1 MKAVID
7 KYIPFLAEALRG
19 QGVEVVELAPEEI
32 TREAVADAEALF
44 VRTRTRVDS
53 ALLQGSR
60 VQFVATA
67 TIGTD
72 HLDIPYL
79 EQEGIG
85 WASAPGCN
93 AQAVCDYLEECL
105 TTERPPLAERPLR
118 CPTATLSNR
127 LTAEGALYYPDS
139 SYRRRDAC
147 VPSTAALNDR
157 LTLGIVGCGHVGSK
171 VKAMAERR
179 GMRVLVSDPPK
190 GLHTPLEQIAAE
202 ADVITFHTP
211 LTRTGAYPTY
221 HLCNAEFLGHCR
233 PGTLIINA
241 ARGGVVDE
249 EALLQSGLPC
259 AIDTWEGE
267 PDINRNLLRHAWLA
281 SYHIA
286 GYSLEGKINASQ
298 QVLDAFCRFFQR
310 KACIID
316 KKAVTLHAHSGDN
329 APGWLRRITEQL
341 KAQPEAFEQ
350 LRKAYPL
357 R

>member
-7 KYIPFLAEALRG
+7 QYIPFLSEALQA
-19 QGVEVVELAPEEI
+19 QGVDVVALSPEAI
-32 TREAVADAEALF
+32 THEAVADAEALF
-44 VRTRTRVDS
+44 VRTRTRVDG
-53 ALLQGSR
+53 ALLHGTR
-60 VQFVATA
+60 VRFVATA

-79 EQEGIG
+79 EQAGVA

-93 AQAVCDYLEECL
+93 AQAVCDYVEECL
-105 TTERPPLAERPLR
+105 RLNDRLATERPLR
-118 CPTATLSNR
+118 CPTAALS
-127 LTAEGALYYPDS
+127 
-139 SYRRRDAC
+139 
-147 VPSTAALNDR
+147 DR
-157 LTLGIVGCGHVGSK
+157 LTLGLVGCGHVGSK

-190 GLHTPLEQIAAE
+190 GLHFPLEQLAAE

-211 LTRTGAYPTY
+211 LTRTGAFPTY
-221 HLCNAEFLGHCR
+221 HLCDAAFLSHCR
-233 PGTLIINA
+233 QQTLIINA

-267 PDINRNLLRHAWLA
+267 PDLNRDLLRQAWLA

-298 QVLDAFCRFFQR
+298 MVLDAFCRFFQR
-310 KACIID
+310 KACVID
-316 KKAVTLHAHSGDN
+316 KKAVTLHAHLGDS
-329 APGWLRRITEQL
+329 APGWLLRITEQL
-341 KAQPEAFEQ
+341 KAQPEAFER

>member
-7 KYIPFLAEALRG
+7 QYIPFLSEALRA
-19 QGVEVVELAPEEI
+19 QGVEVLALAPEAI

-53 ALLQGSR
+53 ALLEGTR
-60 VQFVATA
+60 VRFVATA

-72 HLDIPYL
+72 HIDIPYL
-79 EQEGIG
+79 EQAGIA

-93 AQAVCDYLEECL
+93 AQAVCDYVEECL
-105 TTERPPLAERPLR
+105 RQNDRLATERPLR
-118 CPTATLSNR
+118 CPTATLS
-127 LTAEGALYYPDS
+127 
-139 SYRRRDAC
+139 
-147 VPSTAALNDR
+147 DR
-157 LTLGIVGCGHVGSK
+157 LTLGLVGCGHVGSM

-190 GLHTPLEQIAAE
+190 GLHIPMALLAAE

-211 LTRTGAYPTY
+211 LTRTGTYPTY
-221 HLCNAEFLGHCR
+221 HLCDAAFLSHCQPR
-233 PGTLIINA
+233 TLIINA

-259 AIDTWEGE
+259 VIDTWEGE
-267 PDINRNLLRHAWLA
+267 PDINRDLLRHAWLA

-298 QVLDAFCRFFQR
+298 MVLDAFCRFFQR
-310 KACIID
+310 KACVID
-316 KKAVTLHAHSGDN
+316 KKAVTLHAHLGDS
-329 APGWLRRITEQL
+329 APGWLQRITEQL
-341 KAQPEAFEQ
+341 KAHPETFEQ
-350 LRKAYPL
+350 LRKTYPL

>member
-1 MKAVID
+1 MKVVID
-7 KYIPFLAEALRG
+7 QYIPFLSEALRV
-19 QGVEVVELAPEEI
+19 QGVEALALAPEAI
-32 TREAVADAEALF
+32 TREAVVDAEALF

-53 ALLQGSR
+53 ALLEGTR
-60 VQFVATA
+60 VRFVATA

-79 EQEGIG
+79 EQQGIA

-93 AQAVCDYLEECL
+93 AQAVCDYVEECL
-105 TTERPPLAERPLR
+105 RQNDRLATERSLR
-118 CPTATLSNR
+118 CPTATLS
-127 LTAEGALYYPDS
+127 
-139 SYRRRDAC
+139 
-147 VPSTAALNDR
+147 DR
-157 LTLGIVGCGHVGSK
+157 LTLGLVGCGHVGSK

-190 GLHTPLEQIAAE
+190 GLHIPMAQLAAE

-211 LTRTGAYPTY
+211 LTRTGTYPTY
-221 HLCNAEFLGHCR
+221 HLCDAAFLSHCR
-233 PGTLIINA
+233 PLTLIINA

-267 PDINRNLLRHAWLA
+267 PDLNRDLLRHAWLA

-298 QVLDAFCRFFQR
+298 MVLDAFCRFFQR
-310 KACIID
+310 KACVID
-316 KKAVTLHAHSGDN
+316 KKAVTLHAHLGDS
-329 APGWLRRITEQL
+329 APGWLQRITEQL
-341 KAQPEAFEQ
+341 KAQPEAFER
-350 LRKAYPL
+350 LRKEYAL

>member
-1 MKAVID
+1 MLVVID
-7 KYIPFLAEALRG
+7 HYIPFLAEALRW
-19 QGVEVVELAPEEI
+19 QGAEVVELAPEEI

-44 VRTRTRVDS
+44 VRTRTRVDR

-79 EQEGIG
+79 EQEGIA

-93 AQAVCDYLEECL
+93 AQAVCDYVEEAMIQFENEKFENL
-105 TTERPPLAERPLR
+105 KMTKAGE
-118 CPTATLSNR
+118 
-127 LTAEGALYYPDS
+127 
-139 SYRRRDAC
+139 DAC
-147 VPSTAALNDR
+147 APGHNFQIFKFSNLK
-157 LTLGIVGCGHVGSK
+157 TLGLVGCGHVGSK

-211 LTRTGAYPTY
+211 LTRTGAHSTY
-221 HLCNAEFLGHCR
+221 HLCNTEFLGHCR

-267 PDINRNLLRHAWLA
+267 PDINRDLLQHAWLA

-298 QVLDAFCRFFQR
+298 QVLDAYCRFFQR
-310 KACIID
+310 KACIIN
-316 KKAVTLHAHSGDN
+316 KKTVTLHAHLGDS
-329 APGWLRRITEQL
+329 APGWLQRITEQL

-350 LRKAYPL
+350 LRKAYAL

>member
-19 QGVEVVELAPEEI
+19 QGVEVAELAPEEI

-93 AQAVCDYLEECL
+93 AQAVCDYVEECL
-105 TTERPPLAERPLR
+105 RTERPPLAERLLR
-118 CPTATLSNR
+118 CP
-127 LTAEGALYYPDS
+127 
-139 SYRRRDAC
+139 
-147 VPSTAALNDR
+147 TAALNDR

-179 GMRVLVSDPPK
+179 GMRVMVSDPPK

-221 HLCNAEFLGHCR
+221 HLCDAAFLGLCR

-267 PDINRNLLRHAWLA
+267 LDINRDLLRHAWLA

-341 KAQPEAFEQ
+341 KARPEAFEQ
-350 LRKAYPL
+350 LRKAYAL

>member
-7 KYIPFLAEALRG
+7 QYIPFLAEALQA
-19 QGVEVVELAPEEI
+19 QGVEVVALAPEAI
-32 TREAVADAEALF
+32 VHEAVADAEALF
-44 VRTRTRVDS
+44 VRTRTRVDG
-53 ALLQGSR
+53 ALLEGTR
-60 VQFVATA
+60 VRFVATA

-79 EQEGIG
+79 EQSGIA
-85 WASAPGCN
+85 WSSAPGCN
-93 AQAVCDYLEECL
+93 AQAVCDYVEECL
-105 TTERPPLAERPLR
+105 RLNDRLATERPLR
-118 CPTATLSNR
+118 CPTATLS
-127 LTAEGALYYPDS
+127 
-139 SYRRRDAC
+139 
-147 VPSTAALNDR
+147 DR

-190 GLHTPLEQIAAE
+190 GLHTPLKQIAAE

-211 LTRTGAYPTY
+211 LTRAGAYLTY
-221 HLCNAEFLGHCR
+221 HLCDAEFLVHCR

-249 EALLQSGLPC
+249 EALLHSGLPC

-267 PDINRNLLRHAWLA
+267 PDINRALLRQAWLA

-316 KKAVTLHAHSGDN
+316 KKAVTLHARSGDS
-329 APGWLRRITEQL
+329 APGWLQRITEEL
-341 KAQPEAFEQ
+341 KAHPDGFER
-350 LRKAYPL
+350 LRKAYVL

>member
-7 KYIPFLAEALRG
+7 QYIPFLAEALQA
-19 QGVEVVELAPEEI
+19 QGVEVVALAPEAI
-32 TREAVADAEALF
+32 THEAVADAEALF

-53 ALLQGSR
+53 ALLEGTR
-60 VQFVATA
+60 VRFVATA

-79 EQEGIG
+79 EQSGIA

-93 AQAVCDYLEECL
+93 AQAVCDYVEECL
-105 TTERPPLAERPLR
+105 RLNDRLATERPLC
-118 CPTATLSNR
+118 CPTATLS
-127 LTAEGALYYPDS
+127 
-139 SYRRRDAC
+139 
-147 VPSTAALNDR
+147 DR

-190 GLHTPLEQIAAE
+190 GLHIPLAQLAAE

-211 LTRTGAYPTY
+211 LTRAGALLTY
-221 HLCNAEFLGHCR
+221 HLCDAEFLVHCR

-249 EALLQSGLPC
+249 EALLHSGLPC

-267 PDINRNLLRHAWLA
+267 PDINRALLRQAWLA

-316 KKAVTLHAHSGDN
+316 KKAVTLHARSGDS
-329 APGWLRRITEQL
+329 APGWLQRITEEL
-341 KAQPEAFEQ
+341 KAHPDGFER
-350 LRKAYPL
+350 LRKAYVL